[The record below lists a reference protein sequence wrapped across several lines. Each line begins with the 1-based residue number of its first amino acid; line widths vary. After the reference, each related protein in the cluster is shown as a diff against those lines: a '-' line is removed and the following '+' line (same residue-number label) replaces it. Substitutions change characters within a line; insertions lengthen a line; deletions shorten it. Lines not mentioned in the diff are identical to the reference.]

1 MWVRLLRYHRC
12 DGKDAMRARSARRLV
27 RGGVALIAVA
37 ALLTS
42 PAFAAPSVSATAT
55 PIPNPPAAPSVP
67 DGASPIPEPTDQMT
81 AEFRARLAA
90 KQAELDELEAQ
101 LDELDRELAIAAEA
115 YNKAVLDLEA
125 TTERLETTRADLAD
139 AELAYELQQDT
150 LSDRARDI
158 YRGGELSALDV
169 LLGSKSISD
178 FTARVRFLRAMGEN
192 DASIVAALA
201 AQRDVIAEA
210 QRAAE
215 DDVLRARS
223 LEFEMQARQIEVML
237 RIQEREAL
245 LASTQTELLEL
256 LDDLSEAR
264 QMAEAELL
272 RDVLS
277 GASKAGIVVEP
288 GSPVETALAYH
299 GVPYLRGGE
308 SPRGFDCS
316 GLVLYVMRQHGVSL
330 PHYSGAQFQL
340 GEKVAPSALQ
350 PGDAVFFGSPVYHVG
365 MYVGAG
371 YFIHAPRTGDFVK
384 LSRLAERK
392 DYAGA
397 RRYDWEYRTSPVT
410 GGVSDPAEAVR

>member
-27 RGGVALIAVA
+27 RGGIALIAVA
-37 ALLTS
+37 ACLTS

-55 PIPNPPAAPSVP
+55 PVPSRPAAPSVP
-67 DGASPIPEPTDQMT
+67 GGASPIPEPTDQMT

-90 KQAELDELEAQ
+90 KQAEIDELEAQ

-125 TTERLETTRADLAD
+125 TTERLETTRADLAN

-158 YRGGELSALDV
+158 YRGGDLSALDV

-299 GVPYLRGGE
+299 GVPYLWGGQ

-384 LSRLAERK
+384 LSRLADRK